1 MRSILEGFPVI
12 EAMAQTVLY
21 RVYTEDEPGYRDAV
35 IQALQKHGIQYFTLM
50 SANGYGPGQGGKQ
63 EKTVIIDV
71 ATEHSPEKEQAIHAA
86 AEDIRR
92 DNHQQSVLI
101 VRIPAYRKL
110 VTSEKQGKNVDLTIM
125 CKELC
130 DVQHKAVVTVGDNGE
145 PVRKRATARGRIV
158 ASFGAWKPLLG
169 NTGVAKGRVVRFGV
183 TS

>member
-35 IQALQKHGIQYFTLM
+35 IQALQKHGIQDFTLM
-50 SANGYGPGQGGKQ
+50 PAYGYGPGQSGKQ

-71 ATEHSPEKEQAIHAA
+71 ATEHSPENEQAIHAA

-92 DNHQQSVLI
+92 DNNQQSVLI

-110 VTSEKQGKNVDLTIM
+110 VTSEKQDKNVDLTIE
-125 CKELC
+125 CFEVLKE
-130 DVQHKAVVTVGDNGE
+130 VVTVGDNGG

-169 NTGVAKGRVVRFGV
+169 NTGVAKGRIVRFGV

>member
-21 RVYTEDEPGYRDAV
+21 RVYTEDEPGYRDAA
-35 IQALQKHGIQYFTLM
+35 IQALQKHGIQYFTLVP
-50 SANGYGPGQGGKQ
+50 AVGYGPGQGGKQ

-71 ATEHSPEKEQAIHAA
+71 ATEHSPENEQAIHAA

-92 DNHQQSVLI
+92 DNNQQSILI
-101 VRIPAYRKL
+101 VRIPAYPKL
-110 VTSEKQGKNVDLTIM
+110 VTSEKQGKDVDLTTM
-125 CKELC
+125 YDVLC
-130 DVQHKAVVTVGDNGE
+130 IAKDMAEVTVGDNGE

-169 NTGVAKGRVVRFGV
+169 NTGVAKGRIVRFGV